1 MNIALTQQNCGKNI
15 VTLLPAAGVPLIFVL
30 IPHFD
35 VLCDL
40 LLIRDSTRHL
50 LGNKIFKNLCPENRA
65 KFRGKYNLMQ
75 QSNINFSSLKIGQ
88 SIKSKKLGADVA
100 KIRKPLPAPL
110 HFFLFVGISF
120 TSEPDP
126 E

>member
-30 IPHFD
+30 MPHFD

-40 LLIRDSTRHL
+40 LLIRHGIYSVIRFL
-50 LGNKIFKNLCPENRA
+50 KVSVPKIGQNCRE
-65 KFRGKYNLMQ
+65 KYNLMQ

-100 KIRKPLPAPL
+100 KIRKPLPAPP
-110 HFFLFVGISF
+110 HFVLLAGISF
-120 TSEPDP
+120 TKRA
-126 E
+126 

>member
-35 VLCDL
+35 FLCDL

-75 QSNINFSSLKIGQ
+75 QSNINFSGLKIGQ

-100 KIRKPLPAPL
+100 KIRSLYPPHFISSCSPEFHLP
-110 HFFLFVGISF
+110 
-120 TSEPDP
+120 SEPDP
-126 E
+126 G